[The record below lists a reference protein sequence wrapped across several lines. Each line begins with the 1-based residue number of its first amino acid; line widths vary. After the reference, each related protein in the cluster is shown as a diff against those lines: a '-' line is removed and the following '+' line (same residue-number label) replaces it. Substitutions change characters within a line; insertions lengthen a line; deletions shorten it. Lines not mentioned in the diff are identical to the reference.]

1 MNSTTRLE
9 RILRTPEVLELLG
22 ISRSSLYGK
31 INPKAKQFDA
41 SFPRPLKLGASSIG
55 WRLSSLMAW
64 IESLDGAATQR
75 I

>member
-1 MNSTTRLE
+1 MKSTTQLD

-41 SFPRPLKLGASSIG
+41 SFPRPLKLGASAIG

-64 IESLDGAATQR
+64 IESRHSATTQR